1 MARKCPDCGHM
12 NDNEMAF
19 CTECG
24 EPLDPQV
31 RLVMELEGKKGPTP
45 YNGTGRIVRND
56 DKDDDDYTPIHH
68 EEEEQKKFPW
78 VLLLVLAAAAVAAYF
93 FLR

>member
-1 MARKCPDCGHM
+1 MARKCPDCGCM

-31 RLVMELEGKKGPTP
+31 RLVMELEGKKAPKP
-45 YNGTGRIVRND
+45 ASNQVPISHD
-56 DKDDDDYTPIHH
+56 DDDDDDDYTPMYQ
-68 EEEEQKKFPW
+68 EEEKKKIPW
-78 VLLLVLAAAAVAAYF
+78 ALFFLVAAAAIVAYA